1 MTLAVLNGIKAAF
14 DDDGTLQDWAQTSYG
29 AAFTTSVG
37 AKVHSGDAYPRAHVL
52 FVSREYEIETP
63 FNNTQQ
69 RKKERYEIY
78 YTINESNTDLIDQRL
93 TELEDHFERIFYADP
108 TIGAVVTDNR
118 LLTTELDEEN
128 DSNAYP
134 SRILT
139 LEIELEN

>member
-52 FVSREYEIETP
+52 FVSREYDEHPINSAE
-63 FNNTQQ
+63 Q
-69 RKKERYEIY
+69 RKTETYEIH
-78 YTINESNTDLIDQRL
+78 YTIAESNTDMIDQRL
-93 TELEDHFERIFYADP
+93 TELEDHFERILGADP
-108 TIGAVVTDNR
+108 TIGSIVTDNR
-118 LLTTELDEEN
+118 LVSVQIDEEN

-139 LEIELEN
+139 ITIELEN